1 MRVIAG
7 SARGTKLLGPPSGAG
22 ARPITDRAK
31 EALFSIL
38 GPSLA
43 GARFLDLFSGT
54 GAVGIEALSRG
65 AAEAVFVEQ
74 HPAMIRILRAN
85 LEKTGLT
92 GRGRIVRA
100 DVFEYLRREPEPFD
114 VVYVAPPQYRRLWAD
129 ALERLDQ
136 AIGDRR
142 PGWVAEDGQVV
153 VQVHPVELEEVE
165 LASLREVDR
174 RDYGKVT
181 LSFYERADAT

>member
-7 SARGTKLLGPPSGAG
+7 SARGTRLLGPPSGTG

-65 AAEAVFVEQ
+65 AAEAVFVER
-74 HPAMIRILRAN
+74 HPAMVRTLRQN
-85 LEKTGLT
+85 LEKTGLA
-92 GRGRIVRA
+92 GRTRIARA
-100 DVFEYLRREPEPFD
+100 DVFDYLRREPEGFD

-129 ALERLDQ
+129 ALELLDQ
-136 AIGDRR
+136 R

-165 LASLREVDR
+165 LRSLRETDR

-181 LSFYERADAT
+181 LAFYDRL

>member
-7 SARGTKLLGPPSGAG
+7 SARGTRLLGPPSGTG

-65 AAEAVFVEQ
+65 AAEAVFVER
-74 HPAMIRILRAN
+74 HPAMVRTLRQN
-85 LEKTGLT
+85 LEKTGLA
-92 GRGRIVRA
+92 GRARIARA
-100 DVFEYLRREPEPFD
+100 DVFDYLRRKPEGFD

-129 ALERLDQ
+129 ALELLDE
-136 AIGDRR
+136 R
-142 PGWVAEDGQVV
+142 PGWVAEEGQVV
-153 VQVHPVELEEVE
+153 VQVHPVELEEVA
-165 LASLREVDR
+165 LRSLRETDR

-181 LSFYERADAT
+181 LAFYDRL

>member
-7 SARGTKLLGPPSGAG
+7 SARGTRLLGPPSGAG

-65 AAEAVFVEQ
+65 AAEAVFVER
-74 HPAMIRILRAN
+74 HPAMVRTLRRN
-85 LEKTGLT
+85 LEKTGLA
-92 GRGRIVRA
+92 GRARIARA
-100 DVFEYLRREPEPFD
+100 DVFEYLRREPEGFD

-129 ALERLDQ
+129 ALELL
-136 AIGDRR
+136 DRR
-142 PGWVAEDGQVV
+142 PGWVAADGLVV

-165 LASLREVDR
+165 LASLRLADR

-181 LSFYERADAT
+181 LSFYDREPAAD

>member
-7 SARGTKLLGPPSGAG
+7 SARGTRLLGPPSGTG

-65 AAEAVFVEQ
+65 AAEAVFVER
-74 HPAMIRILRAN
+74 HPAMVRTLRQN
-85 LEKTGLT
+85 LEKTGLA
-92 GRGRIVRA
+92 GRARIARA
-100 DVFEYLRREPEPFD
+100 DVFEYLRREPEGFD

-129 ALERLDQ
+129 ALELL
-136 AIGDRR
+136 DRR
-142 PGWVAEDGQVV
+142 PGWVAEGGQVV

-165 LASLREVDR
+165 LRSLRETDR

-181 LSFYERADAT
+181 LAFYERL

>member
-7 SARGTKLLGPPSGAG
+7 SARGTRLLGPPSGTG

-65 AAEAVFVEQ
+65 AAEAVFVER
-74 HPAMIRILRAN
+74 HPAMARTLRQN
-85 LEKTGLT
+85 LEKTGLA
-92 GRGRIVRA
+92 GRARIARA
-100 DVFEYLRREPEPFD
+100 DVFDYLRREPEPFD

-129 ALERLDQ
+129 ALELL
-136 AIGDRR
+136 DRR
-142 PGWVAEDGQVV
+142 PGWVTADGQVV
-153 VQVHPVELEEVE
+153 VQVHPVELEEVA
-165 LASLREVDR
+165 LRSLREADR

-181 LSFYERADAT
+181 LAFYDRL

>member
-7 SARGTKLLGPPSGAG
+7 SARGTRLLGPPSGTG

-38 GPSLA
+38 GPSLG

-65 AAEAVFVEQ
+65 AAEAVFVER
-74 HPAMIRILRAN
+74 HPAMVRTLRQN
-85 LEKTGLT
+85 LERTGLA
-92 GRGRIVRA
+92 GSARVVRA
-100 DVFEYLRREPEPFD
+100 DVFDFLRRDPEGFD

-129 ALERLDQ
+129 ALELL
-136 AIGDRR
+136 DRR
-142 PGWVAEDGQVV
+142 PAWVAADGRVV
-153 VQVHPVELEEVE
+153 VQVHPVELEEVG
-165 LASLREVDR
+165 LASLRLTDR

-181 LSFYERADAT
+181 LSFYELS

>member
-7 SARGTKLLGPPSGAG
+7 SARGTRLLGPPAGSG
-22 ARPITDRAK
+22 ARPVTDRAK

-38 GPSLA
+38 GPWV
-43 GARFLDLFSGT
+43 GDPGGCRFLDLFSGT

-65 AAEAVFVEQ
+65 ATETVLVERD
-74 HPAMIRILRAN
+74 PAMVRTLRQN
-85 LEKTGLT
+85 LERTGLAASA
-92 GRGRIVRA
+92 RVVRA
-100 DVFEYLRREPEPFD
+100 DVFDFLRREPEAFD

-129 ALERLDQ
+129 ALELLD
-136 AIGDRR
+136 GR
-142 PGWVAEDGQVV
+142 PGWVAEDGLVV

-165 LASLREVDR
+165 LRSLREADR

-181 LSFYERADAT
+181 LSFYEPA

>member
-7 SARGTKLLGPPSGAG
+7 SARGTRLLGPPSGTG

-65 AAEAVFVEQ
+65 AAEAVFVER
-74 HPAMIRILRAN
+74 HPAMVRTLRQN
-85 LEKTGLT
+85 LEKTGLA
-92 GRGRIVRA
+92 GRARIARA
-100 DVFEYLRREPEPFD
+100 DVFEYLRREPEGFD

-129 ALERLDQ
+129 ALELLDQ
-136 AIGDRR
+136 R
-142 PGWVAEDGQVV
+142 PGWVAEGGQVV
-153 VQVHPVELEEVE
+153 VQVHPVELEEVA
-165 LASLREVDR
+165 LRNLRETDR

-181 LSFYERADAT
+181 LSFYDRL

>member
-7 SARGTKLLGPPSGAG
+7 SARGTRLLGPPSGTG

-65 AAEAVFVEQ
+65 AAEAVFVER
-74 HPAMIRILRAN
+74 HPAMVRTLRQN
-85 LEKTGLT
+85 LEKTGLA
-92 GRGRIVRA
+92 GRARIARA
-100 DVFEYLRREPEPFD
+100 DVFEYLRREPEGFD

-129 ALERLDQ
+129 ALELL
-136 AIGDRR
+136 DRR
-142 PGWVAEDGQVV
+142 PGWVAEGGQVV

-165 LASLREVDR
+165 LRNLRETDR

-181 LSFYERADAT
+181 LAFYERL

>member
-7 SARGTKLLGPPSGAG
+7 TARGTRLLGPPSGAA

-65 AAEAVFVEQ
+65 AAEAVFVER
-74 HPAMIRILRAN
+74 HPAMIRTLSAN
-85 LEKTGLT
+85 LEKTGLA
-92 GRGRIVRA
+92 GRARVVRA

-129 ALERLDQ
+129 ALELL
-136 AIGDRR
+136 DRR

-153 VQVHPVELEEVE
+153 VQVHPVELEEVA
-165 LASLREVDR
+165 LRRLREVDR

-181 LSFYERADAT
+181 LSFYELA